1 MDHGGGPVTH
11 EEQPRNINGEDYKG
25 YNNKVK
31 KRVHGDSSLMRRAG
45 RTRTMNSAP
54 SIHLEGFS
62 ESLRG
67 VRSYFVAPALTTKGA
82 QQMLRGK
89 LAALDTAVAHRGR
102 KVLVVQG
109 SSQSKWLLT
118 QQAWDAVFHLRD
130 VQDLKLALTYIQ
142 HCGKPVRVV
151 WAGTEPSGSVL
162 QTLLKYDQ
170 LTLVGIGERTP
181 VSLEWQAIFWS
192 PDSSFEELESGVGAR
207 MGATGTLRSVSKEL
221 RASEVG
227 LVWSSIGESE
237 KKGCLY
243 WYDPAEGAS
252 GTQFDPRE
260 AAEVLRQVADSL
272 SGGKA

>member
-1 MDHGGGPVTH
+1 
-11 EEQPRNINGEDYKG
+11 
-25 YNNKVK
+25 
-31 KRVHGDSSLMRRAG
+31 
-45 RTRTMNSAP
+45 MNSAP

-67 VRSYFVAPALTTKGA
+67 VRSYFVTGPSTKTA
-82 QQMLRGK
+82 QQLLRGK
-89 LAALDTAVAHRGR
+89 LATLDTAVAHRGR
-102 KVLVVQG
+102 KVLVVQ
-109 SSQSKWLLT
+109 SNSQVKWLLT
-118 QQAWDAVFHLRD
+118 NQPWDAVFHVRD

-151 WAGTEPSGSVL
+151 WAGTEPSASVL
-162 QTLLKYDQ
+162 QSLLKYEQ

-181 VSLEWQAIFWS
+181 VSLDWQAVFWS
-192 PDSSFEELESGVGAR
+192 PDSSFEELEAGVGAR

-243 WYDPAEGAS
+243 WYDPAEGSAVAAS
-252 GTQFDPRE
+252 FDPRE
-260 AAEVLRQVADSL
+260 AAEVLRQVADSI